1 MLISK
6 VCKIQSGE
14 VVATNVRRS
23 VNLELIIILNDS
35 LNIYEM
41 KFLLHVIGGS
51 NRKIGRKYMSNFLVD
66 DANHGKYKKHIT

>member
-41 KFLLHVIGGS
+41 KFLLIGGS
-51 NRKIGRKYMSNFLVD
+51 NRKIGRKYMSNFLVN
-66 DANHGKYKKHIT
+66 DANHGKYNKHIT